1 MKLGGGIILL
11 RGASAPFE
19 VGIRGACVVD
29 TAQSVIIAK
38 RGQISDVMKCG
49 SGYSRITKFTI
60 SKRLAHMVAP
70 WMRTGVWKL
79 GLLTVLVIE
88 RVKVARLHDSELWS
102 ERFA

>member
-1 MKLGGGIILL
+1 MMYYSVISSHKCIWEP
-11 RGASAPFE
+11 R
-19 VGIRGACVVD
+19 V
-29 TAQSVIIAK
+29 AQSVIIAK
-38 RGQISDVMKCG
+38 WGQISDVMKCG

-88 RVKVARLHDSELWS
+88 RVKVAWLPDSDL
-102 ERFA
+102 